1 MIMYICAILPWA
13 FLIVWSSWPWLLRF
27 PDVFTKFWSSVVSS
41 VNSWSTVLLLSP
53 RGNSLTYSLLQ
64 RLESNVHCM
73 FWHAVKNSTHCQ
85 CQVSYLGRFY
95 FSLMIDKNLYQMSVS
110 DIWQYF
116 GKFSHRW
123 WRKDKITNVN
133 YHDWVLFSE
142 TETDIDRIWMFR
154 HTVNSIRL

>member
-41 VNSWSTVLLLSP
+41 VNSWSTVPLLSP

-64 RLESNVHCM
+64 RLESNVYEC
-73 FWHAVKNSTHCQ
+73 FTCCQ
-85 CQVSYLGRFY
+85 EQYPLSGIIPGPIY
-95 FSLMIDKNLYQMSVS
+95 FSLTIDKNLYQISVS

-142 TETDIDRIWMFR
+142 TETDIDCIWMFR

>member
-27 PDVFTKFWSSVVSS
+27 PDVFTKSWSSVVSS
-41 VNSWSTVLLLSP
+41 VNSWSTVPLLSP

-64 RLESNVHCM
+64 RLESNVHVC
-73 FWHAVKNSTHCQ
+73 FTCCQEQYPLSGFIPGPILFFTHDRQKSISNVGVWHMT
-85 CQVSYLGRFY
+85 
-95 FSLMIDKNLYQMSVS
+95 I
-110 DIWQYF
+110 F

-142 TETDIDRIWMFR
+142 TETDIDCIWMFR